1 MSIGVP
7 DPGPL
12 TGLDALLSASRCFGG
27 GTAFGWSTDPAL
39 IIPLAAFVGL
49 YAVGLNR
56 LWARAGVGRGVRPGG
71 VALFAA
77 GWLVL
82 VVALASPLH
91 AASRSVF
98 TAHMIEHS
106 LVIMV
111 GAPLLVMGRPL
122 PVLIWA
128 LPKGWRAVLGL
139 FGRSRA
145 VGSAWAAATSPF
157 WATALHGMAIWVWH
171 VPGFFE
177 GALTREWAHWLQHL
191 SFLGTAV
198 LFWWAVLACLDRQRA
213 GSALASLFI
222 TALHT
227 SLLGALLVFAG
238 HPLYPVQLVDS
249 ARWGLD
255 ALEDQQLAGLVM
267 WVPGGLVY
275 AVAALLVLSACIRS
289 TARRQ
294 ERNDERDRIDAP
306 AFV

>member
-1 MSIGVP
+1 MSGGVA
-7 DPGPL
+7 DPGAS
-12 TGLDALLSASRCFGG
+12 TGLEAILAASRCFGG

-39 IIPLAAFVGL
+39 IVPLAALVGL

-56 LWARAGVGRGVRPGG
+56 LWGRAGAGRGIRPGS
-71 VALFAA
+71 VALFVA

-106 LVIMV
+106 LVMMV
-111 GAPLLVMGRPL
+111 GAPLLVVGRPL

-128 LPKGWRAVLGL
+128 LPKGWRSALGL
-139 FGRSRA
+139 FGRSRGVA
-145 VGSAWAAATSPF
+145 SLWAAATSPF
-157 WATALHGMAIWVWH
+157 WATALHGLAIWVWH
-171 VPGFFE
+171 VPSFFE

-191 SFLGTAV
+191 SFLGTAI

-213 GSALASLFI
+213 GSALAALFI

-255 ALEDQQLAGLVM
+255 AMEDQQVAGLVM

-275 AVAALLVLSACIRS
+275 AVAALLVLAACIQAA
-289 TARRQ
+289 ARRQ
-294 ERNDERDRIDAP
+294 ERNGERDSVDAP

>member
-7 DPGPL
+7 DPGPS
-12 TGLDALLSASRCFGG
+12 TGLDALLSAARCFGG

-39 IIPLAAFVGL
+39 IVPLAAFAGL

-77 GWLVL
+77 GWLAL
-82 VVALASPLH
+82 VIALASPLH

-128 LPKGWRAVLGL
+128 LPKGWRAVLGFL
-139 FGRSRA
+139 GRSRA

-191 SFLGTAV
+191 SFLGTAI
-198 LFWWAVLACLDRQRA
+198 LFWWAVLACLERQRA

-249 ARWGLD
+249 GRWGLD
-255 ALEDQQLAGLVM
+255 ALEDQELAGLVM

-289 TARRQ
+289 SARRQ

-306 AFV
+306 ALA